1 MKNKPNDISYCG
13 CDIDKIRSMSP
24 SISIDNLKLFYYYVT
39 ERYNIYKKRELGI
52 PAPWTDDPI
61 LKEYKFTNVRREHDR
76 TSKWLIENISNNP
89 MLPYEDRFWRTI
101 LFRTYNRI
109 ETAELIGLDDPEFW
123 YNIND
128 NVSNISAIPGDVY
141 TRAYKTVSTKYVH
154 KSEYPEINWR
164 AHPILFIHDM
174 IIKYDAKIPDIC
186 KNAETVIEWLK
197 SFEGFGDF
205 ISYQIFV
212 DLTYIDE
219 FPISENEFVL
229 CGPGC
234 RAGMDFV
241 IENVKRLRV
250 NYSEALFWLR
260 DNIEKLFLRI
270 DENYSSDKL
279 FENLPDYDRKW
290 NIMALEN
297 CFCEF
302 SKYIYLK
309 KGTHKNPRRY
319 VSFELDRRF

>member
-101 LFRTYNRI
+101 LFRIYNRI

-128 NVSNISAIPGDVY
+128 NVSNISAIPQDVF

-154 KSEYPEINWR
+154 KEKYPDINWR
-164 AHPILFIHDM
+164 AHPIIFIHEM
-174 IIKYDAKIPDIC
+174 INEYDAK
-186 KNAETVIEWLK
+186 
-197 SFEGFGDF
+197 
-205 ISYQIFV
+205 
-212 DLTYIDE
+212 
-219 FPISENEFVL
+219 
-229 CGPGC
+229 
-234 RAGMDFV
+234 
-241 IENVKRLRV
+241 
-250 NYSEALFWLR
+250 
-260 DNIEKLFLRI
+260 
-270 DENYSSDKL
+270 
-279 FENLPDYDRKW
+279 
-290 NIMALEN
+290 
-297 CFCEF
+297 
-302 SKYIYLK
+302 
-309 KGTHKNPRRY
+309 
-319 VSFELDRRF
+319 VS